1 VKHLILLLLI
11 PTLSFSQ
18 LYTEKDKQL
27 HFFAGNISGGL
38 GYHLSYQKHQDKQ
51 RALITG
57 ICTAFAAG
65 VMKEMFDAS
74 RGGYIEHADIL
85 ATTLGGITITT
96 TIPLFQNKK
105 RFKQRKRRPKNR
117 KRKCGI

>member
-1 VKHLILLLLI
+1 MKHLILLLLI

-38 GYHLSYQKHQDKQ
+38 GYHLSYEKHQDKQ

-57 ICTAFAAG
+57 IATAFASG
-65 VMKEMFDAS
+65 VLKEMFDAS
-74 RGGYIEHADIL
+74 RGGYVDLDDVL